1 MKQIWMPIGLGG
13 NGIWGGKEDSPT
25 PPTPPTPTDPVQLV
39 KSCAFTHGYSR
50 YYTLTGATAVLLYE
64 FGERA
69 INVINESAGTG
80 SFKQTIN
87 VTKDHKYI
95 VAVGASDTTEAGK
108 MYTSIE
114 GIASTKTLIDN
125 IGITSFL
132 FTAGD
137 TGDAVLNVV
146 KQDEGDSV
154 NVYVTFAL
162 VFDLTAQFGAGF
174 EPATADA
181 FLEAMHVYDFY
192 SMLNYEP
199 LEDTPIVNIVS
210 NPLFANGLTGW
221 TTTGATATQPTAG
234 GVVNIVA
241 TEKKGTLSQNINL
254 TKDHKYL
261 TGLYAEGYGDGTAIT
276 KIGGVSGTNYPLQV
290 EGATMFPFDYSADN
304 GTWTW
309 NAWMDNNEDHFET
322 KIISEC
328 CIFDMTAMFGAGNEP
343 NTADKFLEYLG
354 VSYLSDIEI
363 PQPLTITAP
372 SAEETNNE

>member
-1 MKQIWMPIGLGG
+1 MPIGLGG
-13 NGIWGGKEDSPT
+13 NGIWGGKEDDPT

-50 YYTLTGATAVLLYE
+50 YYTLTGATAVLLYD
-64 FGERA
+64 FVERA
-69 INVINESAGTG
+69 INVINESAGTC
-80 SFKQTIN
+80 SFTQTTN
-87 VTKDHKYI
+87 VTKDHKYL

-114 GIASTKTLIDN
+114 GIASTKTLIDYS
-125 IGITSFL
+125 GITSFL
-132 FTAGD
+132 FTAGN

-146 KQDEGDSV
+146 KQEEGDSV

-174 EPATADA
+174 EPVTADA
-181 FLEAMHVYDFY
+181 FLEAMHVDSFY
-192 SMLNYEP
+192 NLLNYEP

-221 TTTGATATQPTAG
+221 TANKATAIQPTAG
-234 GVVNIVA
+234 GVVNVTA
-241 TEKKGTLSQNINL
+241 TATKGGLYNNCNF
-254 TKDHKYL
+254 TKDHKYMI
-261 TGLYAEGYGDGTAIT
+261 GCYAEGYADGTAFAYVN
-276 KIGGVSGTNYPLQV
+276 GVSSSKIALQTN
-290 EGATMFPFDYSADN
+290 GATMFPFDYTDN
-304 GTWTW
+304 DDTFGFYVFR
-309 NAWMDNNEDHFET
+309 DENEDHFET
-322 KIISEC
+322 KVISEG
-328 CIFDMTAMFGAGNEP
+328 CIFDTTAMFGAGNEP